1 MQEVQFDENLTT
13 EGEEDWN
20 IFMNAECLNVILSR
34 TVFIQIEYEYYF
46 DLENIWSS
54 IWEIKWD
61 LILKSWKLRSF
72 LDL

>member
-13 EGEEDWN
+13 EGEED
-20 IFMNAECLNVILSR
+20 
-34 TVFIQIEYEYYF
+34 FIQIEYEYYF

-61 LILKSWKLRSF
+61 LILKSWKLR
-72 LDL
+72 